1 MSNSRELVDAITTG
15 NNVEAERIFQDNMAS
30 RVGDKLEM
38 QRREVANSFE
48 KTIKDVSKRYKV
60 SEKDLMKYFER
71 EMLNI

>member
-38 QRREVANSFE
+38 QRREVANSFV
-48 KTIKDVSKRYKV
+48 KSAI
-60 SEKDLMKYFER
+60 DLEDQ
-71 EMLNI
+71 EVDIDETD

>member
-38 QRREVANSFE
+38 QRREVANSFVKSAIE
-48 KTIKDVSKRYKV
+48 IEDHEVDIDETD
-60 SEKDLMKYFER
+60 
-71 EMLNI
+71 

>member
-38 QRREVANSFE
+38 QRREVANSFVKSAME
-48 KTIKDVSKRYKV
+48 LEDQEVDIDETD
-60 SEKDLMKYFER
+60 
-71 EMLNI
+71 

>member
-38 QRREVANSFE
+38 QRREVANSFV
-48 KTIKDVSKRYKV
+48 KSTIELEDQEVDID
-60 SEKDLMKYFER
+60 ETD
-71 EMLNI
+71 

>member
-1 MSNSRELVDAITTG
+1 MSNTRELVDTITTG
-15 NNVEAERIFQDNMAS
+15 NNVEAERIFKDNMAA

-60 SEKDLMKYFER
+60 SEKELMSYFER

>member
-38 QRREVANSFE
+38 QRREVANSFVKSTME
-48 KTIKDVSKRYKV
+48 LEDQEVDI
-60 SEKDLMKYFER
+60 L
-71 EMLNI
+71 

>member
-38 QRREVANSFE
+38 QRREVANSFVKSAIE
-48 KTIKDVSKRYKV
+48 LEDQEVDID
-60 SEKDLMKYFER
+60 EPD
-71 EMLNI
+71 